1 VDWHLTLNIPTYTK
15 CAKIY
20 QNLMLIVKGLSGG
33 DQHSSTNNV
42 TPKGGG
48 PSSRATPG
56 QSKSG
61 KGDARIG
68 TERSYVDQLV

>member
-1 VDWHLTLNIPTYTK
+1 
-15 CAKIY
+15 
-20 QNLMLIVKGLSGG
+20 MLIVKGLSGG
-33 DQHSSTNNV
+33 DQHSSTNNA

-56 QSKSG
+56 QSKNG